1 MISINSAQDRTI
13 LFDLLPIKTMG
24 FRGFDLRL
32 QLLAVP
38 GQAMYAATRRLVLK
52 GADALVFVANS
63 AVDRWE
69 ENIQSYR
76 EMTQNLLTH
85 QLDASTLPLVLQY
98 NKRDLP
104 EVTEIEL
111 MDRALNAR
119 KVDSIPAVAVR
130 GEGVLETFAAILQ
143 RTIQDLTKRYNIL
156 EGQRGPT
163 AWQWTQ
169 QTIQSVFGRTSLTN
183 DPSAI
188 PPSEPAPPLLPT
200 TPVPPGMPTPLP
212 LAASITTTPIPSL
225 PPREQRRTVRV
236 TLPEEAVRRA
246 GSGPD
251 ARANET
257 LVESYAEATTQLGNA
272 LSDLREDRDTARRR
286 LEDIQQVLSAAQDIL
301 SGRPLDETLRS
312 VLSRMATASGT
323 SYASF
328 LLPQP
333 DKSFRCEALLGIAED
348 PLVKAPEALQ
358 FLSEEDET
366 APRLHPSGEA
376 PALAAALEAGP
387 YASVLTVNIR
397 TPRGLQGLATL
408 YYDLDAALPPADLF
422 PHLGQL
428 SRALSASLELAAT
441 LDTVRSAERALELA
455 LAGTASL
462 KGLDEVVTSLIDLR
476 DRLGSMRRRPDAPPW
491 FVEAFGDLVPSLAG
505 ALAAARALVAFGKGQ
520 IQHEAVSVPELIN
533 GLNAADAVVLVAPGA
548 DTVYGDPVL
557 LHLGLLALLDQARA
571 MGGANA
577 PAIELLATAEDQTF
591 RVRVS
596 FGGGVRGVGAST
608 PATAAPTGLG
618 LSLVRRIAELHGGS
632 LGIETRQT
640 AAASSRW
647 PCRRT
652 PEILRPSEET
662 RQSAGS
668 VLRMSVGGG
677 ASGAGAVSR
686 RIHEKSENE

>member
-1 MISINSAQDRTI
+1 MVELSHRDRTIRVKIVYYGPPVGGKTTNLQVLHLHAIGSRKGEMISINSAQDRTI

-119 KVDSIPAVAVR
+119 KVDSIPAVAVV

-156 EGQRGPT
+156 EGQRGPS

-183 DPSAI
+183 DPSAL
-188 PPSEPAPPLLPT
+188 PKDPAPPLLRT
-200 TPVPPGMPTPLP
+200 TPVPGAPTPLP
-212 LAASITTTPIPSL
+212 SRPPSPASAATPP

-272 LSDLREDRDTARRR
+272 LSDLRDDRDTARRR

-301 SGRPLDETLRS
+301 SGRPLDETLRA
-312 VLSRMATASGT
+312 VLARMAAAAGAAQ
-323 SYASF
+323 ASF

-333 DKSFRCEALLGIAED
+333 DTSFRCEAVLGLAED
-348 PLVKAPEALQ
+348 PLVKAPDALR
-358 FLSEEDET
+358 FLSEKDEA
-366 APRLHPSGEA
+366 APRLHASGEA

-387 YASVLTVNIR
+387 FASVLTVNVR
-397 TPRGLQGLATL
+397 TPRGLQGLAAL
-408 YYDLDAALPPADLF
+408 YYDLDAAAPPADLF

-476 DRLGSMRRRPDAPPW
+476 DRLGTMRRRPDAPSW
-491 FVEAFGDLVPSLAG
+491 FVDEFADLVPSLAG

-520 IQHEAVSVPELIN
+520 IQHEAVAVPELIS
-533 GLNAADAVVLVAPGA
+533 GLNATDAVVLVAPGA

-571 MGGANA
+571 LGGSNA
-577 PAIELLATAEDQTF
+577 PAIELLATAEDKSF

-596 FGGGVRGVGAST
+596 FGGGLRGPSGSS

-632 LGIETRQT
+632 LGIET
-640 AAASSRW
+640 AADGRSVFTLS
-647 PCRRT
+647 
-652 PEILRPSEET
+652 IPSP
-662 RQSAGS
+662 S
-668 VLRMSVGGG
+668 
-677 ASGAGAVSR
+677 
-686 RIHEKSENE
+686 